1 MLSFEAGYGYR
12 KDTTDGGVD
21 KDTAPWALYLQSVIA
36 LAPGVFV
43 IPEVGYY
50 DFDNSANGAEAGSE
64 FYLGGKWQ
72 INF

>member
-1 MLSFEAGYGYR
+1 MR
-12 KDTTDGGVD
+12 KDSTDGGDD
-21 KDTAPWALYLQSVIA
+21 KDTAPWAAYVQSVIA
-36 LAPGVFV
+36 LAPGVYV

-50 DFDNSANGAEAGSE
+50 DYDNNADGDDAGSL